1 MPSNHLAGIHKPNV
15 TATKLQHKKPTHQLQ
30 KKTNAVVI
38 CEIKKSETSNVN
50 GRH

>member
-30 KKTNAVVI
+30 KKLKPWLHV
-38 CEIKKSETSNVN
+38 K
-50 GRH
+50 